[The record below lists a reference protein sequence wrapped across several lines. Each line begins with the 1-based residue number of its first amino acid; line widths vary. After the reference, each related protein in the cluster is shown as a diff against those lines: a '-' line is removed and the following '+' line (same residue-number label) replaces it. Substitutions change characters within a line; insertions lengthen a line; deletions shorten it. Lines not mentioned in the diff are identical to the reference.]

1 MLSADN
7 CTDIS
12 RLVVQL
18 LPGDSRHWRQ
28 MASLNG
34 QGGSGQPGGAKVAPW
49 KPGRGSKDSPRS
61 PGGPDPDFLSG
72 SGLSEARTGSLESSG
87 RESGWSADP
96 SAGGG
101 GGGRTR
107 ARSGPSSP
115 VTRARSCPK
124 GGGSPRVGHLGH
136 RAGGT
141 RLPQVPLQSWAQ
153 TPGPES
159 HFPPRAHD
167 AHTGL
172 QTGAPGSPPGDMAH
186 YDLSLGPSHHPSHTL
201 EPSLQPH
208 PNTLGSF

>member
-1 MLSADN
+1 MAKEGPGS
-7 CTDIS
+7 
-12 RLVVQL
+12 LVAQ
-18 LPGDSRHWRQ
+18 
-28 MASLNG
+28 
-34 QGGSGQPGGAKVAPW
+34 KVAPW

-87 RESGWSADP
+87 RESGWRADP

-107 ARSGPSSP
+107 QGVDPLVQSLGLEAAPR
-115 VTRARSCPK
+115 V
-124 GGGSPRVGHLGH
+124 GGGSPG
-136 RAGGT
+136 RASRTQGWRDQAPTGPPAE
-141 RLPQVPLQSWAQ
+141 LAQ
-153 TPGPES
+153 TPGPEP
-159 HFPPRAHD
+159 HLPPRAHD

-172 QTGAPGSPPGDMAH
+172 QAGAPGSPPGDRAH

-201 EPSLQPH
+201 GPSLQPH